1 MPVAFEPGE
10 KGAVVFPPDAKRRSK
25 HFFPGEGPCVMVSK
39 EGNVYTVKQ
48 VKTQHV
54 MTAH

>member
-1 MPVAFEPGE
+1 MAFEPGE